1 MVVKLVMKNI
11 KPGYAEIWG
20 NSSSGQRY
28 RLAAVV
34 KRLDNG
40 GWHWLRDEEHAG
52 MFGLPENYVA
62 QPTRRE
68 CVRDCIRAVLLARAE
83 RAIAM
88 QPRESEHWNSPR
100 RMALRDM
107 RESGMFT
114 YQEMVEMRRRME
126 LFSTD
131 GVS

>member
-1 MVVKLVMKNI
+1 MVVKLVMRNI

-20 NSSSGQRY
+20 NISSGQRY
-28 RLAAVV
+28 HLAAEV

-40 GWHWLRDEEHAG
+40 GWHWLRDEENAE

-62 QPTRRE
+62 QSTRRE
-68 CVRDCIRAVLLARAE
+68 CVRDCIRKVLLARAE

-88 QPRESEHWNSPR
+88 QPRESEHWLSPR
-100 RMALRDM
+100 RMALHDM

-114 YQEMVEMRRRME
+114 YQEMRDMRLRME
-126 LFSTD
+126 LFNTD